1 MGGPDLYWG
10 SLAVFCMDRD
20 RRLIQINVVLDIDGS
35 FGARMIPF
43 FHLGKKSSYASPRVF
58 LPFHPSYPG

>member
-1 MGGPDLYWG
+1 
-10 SLAVFCMDRD
+10 MDRD